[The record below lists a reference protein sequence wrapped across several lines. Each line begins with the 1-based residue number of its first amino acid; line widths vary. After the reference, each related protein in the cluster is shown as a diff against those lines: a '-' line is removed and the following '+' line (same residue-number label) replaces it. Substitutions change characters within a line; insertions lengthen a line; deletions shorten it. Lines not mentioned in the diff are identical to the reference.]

1 MKIKMGN
8 FLVAMVMMLPLAVLA
23 QENADQVWAP
33 ENISALGRLEPENG
47 IIRVAAPAMAGITS
61 GPAVRE
67 LFVDEGDDVEA
78 GQLLARTDLSDLMMS
93 ILAEQEAALELV
105 RVEAEAAMRRSER
118 DCALVDT
125 RLEEARRRAELRESK
140 VSSLEEYEQ
149 ARALA
154 ISTEAA
160 CIAGRAD
167 AEAAKS
173 AILVAE
179 AGLKRAEAELA
190 RTEIRAPSNGRVLEI
205 LSFPG
210 EIVRNGAVLEMGNVE
225 RMYAIAEVYETDVS
239 RIEVGQTARVM
250 SPAFDQALTGVVE
263 HIRLKVQKQD
273 EIGTDPA
280 ARKDARIVEVEVLL
294 DDSAQVE
301 GLSNLQVT
309 VEIGS

>member
-23 QENADQVWAP
+23 QENAYQVWAP

-67 LFVDEGDDVEA
+67 LFVAEGDDVEA

-140 VSSLEEYEQ
+140 V
-149 ARALA
+149 
-154 ISTEAA
+154 
-160 CIAGRAD
+160 
-167 AEAAKS
+167 
-173 AILVAE
+173 
-179 AGLKRAEAELA
+179 
-190 RTEIRAPSNGRVLEI
+190 
-205 LSFPG
+205 
-210 EIVRNGAVLEMGNVE
+210 
-225 RMYAIAEVYETDVS
+225 
-239 RIEVGQTARVM
+239 
-250 SPAFDQALTGVVE
+250 
-263 HIRLKVQKQD
+263 
-273 EIGTDPA
+273 
-280 ARKDARIVEVEVLL
+280 
-294 DDSAQVE
+294 
-301 GLSNLQVT
+301 
-309 VEIGS
+309 

>member
-1 MKIKMGN
+1 MKMKIGF
-8 FLVAMVMMLPLAVLA
+8 FLVAIMIFALPIAA
-23 QENADQVWAP
+23 QDNADDAWTPQ
-33 ENISALGRLEPENG
+33 NISALGRLEPENG

-67 LFVDEGDDVEA
+67 LFVSEGDDVEA

-93 ILAEQEAALELV
+93 ILAEREAALELA
-105 RVEAEAAMRRSER
+105 RVEAEAATRRSER
-118 DCALVDT
+118 DCALVET

-167 AEAAKS
+167 AEAAKT

-210 EIVRNGAVLEMGNVE
+210 EVVRNGAVLEMGNVE

-239 RIEVGQTARVM
+239 RIEIGQTASVT
-250 SPAFDQALTGVVE
+250 SPAFDQPLSGVVE

-294 DDSAQVE
+294 DDSTQVE

-309 VEIGS
+309 VQIGP